1 MPLVAIV
8 GRPNVGKST
17 LFNRILGKR
26 QAIVEDV
33 AGVTR
38 DRNYG
43 AASWSGREFT
53 LVDTGGL
60 DPLAEEG
67 LFSLTR
73 RQAMVAIEEADV
85 ILFVLDTR
93 SGLTSVDE
101 EVTQLLRRS
110 EKPVLVAANK
120 SEGKD
125 RELDAA
131 VFYGLGMGEVFV
143 ISALHGTGVADMLD
157 ALMLVLP
164 DEPLPAEEDHQ
175 IRIAVV
181 GRPNTGKSTLI
192 NRILGQ
198 ERVLVSDVPGTT
210 ADTVDTVVQ
219 RGDKRYL
226 LVDTAGVRRKG
237 KVNAA
242 LEHYSVLRTLSA
254 VERCHACLLLVDS
267 ADGVVDQ
274 DVRIAGLI
282 NERGKGLVVCMNKWD
297 LVEKDHRT
305 FDQTVRDVRE
315 KMFFFDHAPVISISG
330 LTGQR
335 VERVFDSVEG
345 VYSEAG
351 KKLTTRQLND
361 AIGQAV
367 ERNEPH
373 LVRGRRLKFY
383 YGTQVGVFPPSFV
396 IFTNRPGDV
405 KDNYIRYLE
414 HRLREK
420 FGFEGTPIRLFFRRG
435 REDRKKT
442 GRRTKD

>member
-33 AGVTR
+33 AGATR

-43 AASWSGREFT
+43 AASWLGREFT

-67 LFSLTR
+67 LFALTR
-73 RQAMVAIEEADV
+73 QQALTAIEEADV

-101 EVTQLLRRS
+101 EVTDILRRS

-120 SEGKD
+120 AEGKD
-125 RELDAA
+125 RELEAA
-131 VFYGLGMGEVFV
+131 AFYGLGMGEVHT

-157 ALMLVLP
+157 AMLPLLP
-164 DEPLPAEEDHQ
+164 DEPVLPEEEHQ

-219 RGDKRYL
+219 RGEKRYL
-226 LVDTAGVRRKG
+226 FVDTAGVRRKS
-237 KVNAA
+237 KINAA
-242 LEHYSVLRTLSA
+242 LERYSVLRTLSA
-254 VERCHACLLLVDS
+254 VERCHACLLLIDS
-267 ADGVVDQ
+267 ADGIVEQ
-274 DVRIAGLI
+274 DIRVAGLI
-282 NERGKGLVVCMNKWD
+282 HDRGKGLVVCLNKWD

-305 FDQTVRDVRE
+305 FDEVVRGVRE
-315 KMFFFDHAPVISISG
+315 KMFFFAHAPVVSISG

-345 VYSEAG
+345 VFAEAG

-361 AIGQAV
+361 AIEAAV

-383 YGTQVGVFPPSFV
+383 YAAQVGTHPPSFV
-396 IFTNRPGDV
+396 IFTNRPGEV

-414 HRLREK
+414 RRMREE

-435 REDRKKT
+435 REDRRKGK
-442 GRRTKD
+442 